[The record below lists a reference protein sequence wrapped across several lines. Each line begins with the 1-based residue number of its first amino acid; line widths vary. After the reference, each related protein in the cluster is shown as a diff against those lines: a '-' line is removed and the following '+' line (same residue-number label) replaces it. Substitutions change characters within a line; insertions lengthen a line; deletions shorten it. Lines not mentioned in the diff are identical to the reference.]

1 MQRKAAGVVDRPRMG
16 EALRERALDD
26 VCVLIVDDNVDG
38 LEVLRGFLEY
48 HGAFVR
54 AGLSARSALEMLE
67 HVTPDLIITDLAMPG
82 MSGARLLTKIR
93 KRVSGVAIPV
103 VALTAYP
110 ETYARSAAR
119 FDAYLTKPLE
129 PKTFFRV
136 VAPLIGR

>member
-1 MQRKAAGVVDRPRMG
+1 MG
-16 EALRERALDD
+16 EALRERALAG
-26 VCVLIVDDNVDG
+26 VYVLIVDDNVDG

-54 AGLSARSALEMLE
+54 AAPTASFALEILE
-67 HVTPDLIITDLAMPG
+67 HATPDLIITDLAMPG
-82 MSGARLLTKIR
+82 TSGAKLLTKIR
-93 KRVSGVAIPV
+93 KRVGGLAIPV

-110 ETYARSAAR
+110 EHYARSAAR